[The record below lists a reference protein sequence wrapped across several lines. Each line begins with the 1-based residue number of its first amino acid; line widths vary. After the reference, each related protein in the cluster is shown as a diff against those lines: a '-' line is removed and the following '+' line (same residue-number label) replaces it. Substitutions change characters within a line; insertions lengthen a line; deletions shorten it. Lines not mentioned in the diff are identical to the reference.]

1 MKRIV
6 NHNLILGMKRLFLLT
21 LLTLFLLTTTA
32 FATTPAPAKNFIWKT
47 VTVEEYTRLVV
58 SNIEANVVYINNPD
72 SVGFLN
78 IRGEESIMDKFKI
91 SVKDSVLN
99 IKNPSLKGID
109 NSLLMIYIY
118 SPKIKSIDLTGGVVF
133 ETYEPLVRKEM
144 DLSISGGSQII
155 INKLD
160 CETLKVSLLTGS
172 GDVLVKGTASE
183 AKYSIIGGGEIRAD
197 AMSATNVKASLKGNG
212 NIGCYA
218 VKNLKVSIMGSG
230 NIYFRGKP
238 EIKSTII
245 GTGNVKSLD

>member
-1 MKRIV
+1 MKRQLLYV
-6 NHNLILGMKRLFLLT
+6 LLSLFL
-21 LLTLFLLTTTA
+21 FNMAA
-32 FATTPAPAKNFIWKT
+32 FAVAPAKNFIWKT
-47 VTVEEYTRLVV
+47 VKVDAYTKLVV
-58 SNIEANVVYINNPD
+58 SNIEANVVYVYRPD

-91 SVKDSVLN
+91 TVKDGVLN

-118 SPKIKSIDLTGGVVF
+118 SPNISNIDLTGGVVF
-133 ETYEPLVRKEM
+133 ETYEPLVRSEM

-172 GDVLVKGTASE
+172 GDVLVKGTAAE
-183 AKYSIIGGGEIRAD
+183 AKYSVIGGGEIRAD
-197 AMSATNVKASLKGNG
+197 AMVATNVKASIKGNG
-212 NIGCYA
+212 NIGCNA
-218 VKNLKVSIMGSG
+218 EKNLKVSIFGSG
-230 NIYFRGKP
+230 NIYFKGKP
-238 EIKSTII
+238 EVKSTII